1 MRYRKGHIAISE
13 DRDVP
18 TLLHVRNARAI
29 TLDQLWQLLAFDKIE
44 ESRRSAQWR
53 IARLEKSGLIERMD
67 AGRFFRQPVFTISNM
82 GMSLLE
88 YRGYTLV
95 SVSSET
101 GRLLH
106 NNQIFHALELVNIRL
121 ALANNGV
128 LHSWRSEI
136 EVASR
141 NLVYTSGAAKDYDAL
156 AEIVRQGQIH
166 TVGIEYERTVKAS
179 ARYAEIR
186 EALSR
191 DRSADTVLYLASS
204 FDVLHVLAIELRGIP
219 RHIGL
224 MTSEQFCSDLFN
236 ASTIPNV
243 PGNDVLPFGEFLSL
257 ESASIR

>member
-29 TLDQLWQLLAFDKIE
+29 TLEQLWQLLAHDKIE

-53 IARLEKSGLIERMD
+53 IARLEKSGLIERID
-67 AGRFFRQPVFTISNM
+67 AGRFFRQPVFTITNL

-101 GRLLH
+101 GRLLP
-106 NNQIFHALELVNIRL
+106 NSQIFHALELVNIRL
-121 ALANNGV
+121 ALANYGA
-128 LHSWRSEI
+128 LRSWRSEV

-141 NLVYTSGAAKDYDAL
+141 NLVYSSGAAKDYDAL
-156 AEIVRQGQIH
+156 AEIVCEGQLH

-186 EALSR
+186 ETLTR
-191 DRSADTVLYLASS
+191 DRSVNTILYLASS

-219 RHIGL
+219 RHIGF
-224 MTSEQFCSDLFN
+224 MTSEQFCGDLFS

-243 PGNDVLPFGEFLSL
+243 PGEDVVPFGEFLAL
-257 ESASIR
+257 ASASTR

>member
-13 DRDVP
+13 ERDVP

-29 TLDQLWQLLAFDKIE
+29 TLDQLWQLLALDKLE
-44 ESRRSAQWR
+44 GSRRSAQWR
-53 IARLEKSGLIERMD
+53 VARLEKAELIERMH
-67 AGRFFRQPVFTISNM
+67 AGRFFRHPVFTITNM

-106 NNQIFHALELVNIRL
+106 SNQIFHALELVNIRL
-121 ALANNGV
+121 ALANVGA
-128 LHSWRSEI
+128 LRSWKSEI

-141 NLVYTSGAAKDYDAL
+141 NLVYSSGTTKDYDAL
-156 AEIVRQGQIH
+156 AEIKHEGQIYKI
-166 TVGIEYERTVKAS
+166 GIEYERTVKAA

-186 EALSR
+186 EALGR
-191 DRSADTVLYLASS
+191 DRSVDAVLYLASS
-204 FDVLHVLAIELRGIP
+204 FDVLHVLAVELCNAAKR
-219 RHIGL
+219 IGF

-236 ASTIPNV
+236 ASTILNAPSQKV
-243 PGNDVLPFGEFLSL
+243 VQFGEFLAL
-257 ESASIR
+257 ESAAIR

>member
-29 TLDQLWQLLAFDKIE
+29 TLDQLWQLLALEKIE

-53 IARLEKSGLIERMD
+53 IARLEKSGLVERMD
-67 AGRFFRQPVFTISNM
+67 AGRFFRQPVFTITNL

-121 ALANNGV
+121 ALANSGA
-128 LHSWRSEI
+128 LRSWKSEI
-136 EVASR
+136 EVSSR
-141 NLVYTSGAAKDYDAL
+141 NLVYTSGAAKDFDAL
-156 AEIVRQGQIH
+156 AEIEHEGQSHKI
-166 TVGIEYERTVKAS
+166 GIEYERTVKSS

-186 EALSR
+186 EALNR
-191 DRSADTVLYLASS
+191 DRSVNTVLYLASS
-204 FDVLHVLAIELRGIP
+204 FDVLHVLAIELRGIH

-224 MTSEQFCSDLFN
+224 ITSDQFCSDLFN
-236 ASTIPNV
+236 ASTIPNA
-243 PGNDVLPFGEFLSL
+243 PGHDVVQFGDFLAA
-257 ESASIR
+257 EPAGAH

>member
-29 TLDQLWQLLAFDKIE
+29 TLDQLWQLLAHDKLE

-53 IARLEKSGLIERMD
+53 VARLEKSGLVERMD
-67 AGRFFRQPVFTISNM
+67 AGRFFRQPVFTITNM

-121 ALANNGV
+121 ALTNNGA
-128 LHSWRSEI
+128 LRSWRSEI

-141 NLVYTSGAAKDYDAL
+141 NLVYTSGAAKDFDAI
-156 AEIVRQGQIH
+156 AEIEHERKIH
-166 TVGIEYERTVKAS
+166 KVGIEYERTVKAS

-186 EALSR
+186 EALTR
-191 DRSADTVLYLASS
+191 DRSVNTVLYLASS
-204 FDVLHVLAIELRGIP
+204 FDVLHVLAIELRGIS

-224 MTSEQFCSDLFN
+224 MTSEQFCSDLFS

-243 PGNDVLPFGEFLSL
+243 PGDDVVPFGEFLSL
-257 ESASIR
+257 ESVSTR